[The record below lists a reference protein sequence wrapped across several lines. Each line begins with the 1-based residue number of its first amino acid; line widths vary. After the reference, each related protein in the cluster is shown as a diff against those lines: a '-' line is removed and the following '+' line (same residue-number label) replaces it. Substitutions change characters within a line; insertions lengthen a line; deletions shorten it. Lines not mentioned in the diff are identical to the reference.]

1 MTLSAPIQFDQHDQ
15 HDQHAGRDQ
24 APDVSPATAT
34 LPTIGAAHAQPQPAT
49 AAPHVAATAEQ
60 QAVATSWGGI
70 VLATLA
76 IWSGLGLWTII
87 AVGGGYVRWVL
98 SVAVLGIIMVIG
110 LVALKRVFADK

>member
-24 APDVSPATAT
+24 APDVTPATAT
-34 LPTIGAAHAQPQPAT
+34 LPTRGAAQAQPQPET
-49 AAPHVAATAEQ
+49 AAPHVTTTSEQ
-60 QAVATSWGGI
+60 QAINTSWGGI

-76 IWSGLGLWTII
+76 LWGGLGLWTII

-98 SVAVLGIIMVIG
+98 SAVVLGIIMVIC